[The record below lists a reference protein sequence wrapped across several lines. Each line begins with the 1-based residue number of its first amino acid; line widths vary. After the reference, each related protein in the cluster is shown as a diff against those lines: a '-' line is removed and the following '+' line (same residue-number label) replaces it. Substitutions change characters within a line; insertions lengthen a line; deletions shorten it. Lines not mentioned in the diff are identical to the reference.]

1 MENQD
6 AGKSL
11 FDLSF
16 DENAKQQLKGA
27 ATWGGFA
34 AIIAITGSIL
44 AFINYFIQKSNP
56 KSYQFEGFPE
66 MRAQSQSSGNFVS
79 VIITFVL
86 GIVLFY
92 YLNKFSRSTKAGI
105 DGSNQQ
111 MISEGLGNLSTYFK
125 IIGVLLI
132 IAIVFVCLAL
142 LIGIG
147 SGV

>member
-6 AGKSL
+6 TDKSL

-16 DENAKQQLKGA
+16 DENTKQQLKGA
-27 ATWGGFA
+27 ATWGGIA
-34 AIIAITGSIL
+34 AIVAIIGAIL
-44 AFINYFIQKSNP
+44 SFINYFIQKNNV
-56 KSYQFEGFPE
+56 KSFQFEGFPE
-66 MRAQSQSSGNFVS
+66 MRTSQSSGNIVS
-79 VIITFVL
+79 SIITLAL

-92 YLNKFSRSTKAGI
+92 YLNKFSKSAKAGV

-111 MISEGLGNLSTYFK
+111 MINEGLGSLSTYFK

-132 IAIVFVCLAL
+132 IAIVFVCFAL